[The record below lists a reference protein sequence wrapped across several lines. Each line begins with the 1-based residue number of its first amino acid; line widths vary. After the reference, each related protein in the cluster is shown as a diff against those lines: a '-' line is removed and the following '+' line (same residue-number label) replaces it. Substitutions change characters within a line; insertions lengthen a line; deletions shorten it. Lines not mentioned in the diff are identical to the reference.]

1 MTTQNEPVTP
11 ECCYACHALC
21 GVEITQYSWRDRGLW
36 IAAGAAVLSFYGA
49 AAVAA
54 MVLTDR
60 PEPIGA
66 PPSAVMVEYAPV
78 PAAPQ
83 LEKKDV
89 ALGPQMEERAA
100 SQASAAKDAP
110 EENLEEL
117 VEAEG
122 EGEEVVLNESKEF
135 SENAEQKVAS
145 LVDSQ
150 SKADEVKAID
160 PTIPDVV
167 EADDPEVVVPE
178 ATASSAAPESAKMV
192 KPSASSVASEAT
204 LEAQPEVQEEI
215 AEVAMAP
222 NQTETTMEV
231 ADLPVKWQTKLLAY
245 LEKHK
250 SYPAD
255 ARRKR
260 QTGIAYLHFRIDGA
274 GRVMSAEISKSSG
287 HPALDKAVMEL
298 IEKASPVPA
307 PPGVFASTG
316 VELTVPVRFQLR

>member
-1 MTTQNEPVTP
+1 MTETNEPVTP

-21 GVEITQYSWRDRGLW
+21 GVEITTYSWRDRALW
-36 IAAGAAVLSFYGA
+36 IGAAVAVLTFYGA

-54 MVLTDR
+54 IALR
-60 PEPIGA
+60 NQPEPVGA
-66 PPSAVMVEYAPV
+66 PPAAVMVEYAPA
-78 PAAPQ
+78 PAAPR

-100 SQASAAKDAP
+100 SQASDAKDAP
-110 EENLEEL
+110 EENLKEL

-122 EGEEVVLNESKEF
+122 SGEEVVLNDSKEF
-135 SENAEQKVAS
+135 AEDAEQKVAS
-145 LVDSQ
+145 LVESQ
-150 SKADEVKAID
+150 SQADEVKAID

-167 EADDPEVVVPE
+167 EAENPDVVVPE

-192 KPSASSVASEAT
+192 KPSAASVASEAT
-204 LEAQPEVQEEI
+204 LADQPEVQEEI

-222 NQTETTMEV
+222 NQTETSMEV
-231 ADLPVKWQTKLLAY
+231 ANLPVKWQTKLLAY

-250 SYPAD
+250 SYPAA
-255 ARRKR
+255 ARSKR
-260 QTGIAYLHFRIDGA
+260 QTGVVNLHFKIDGA
-274 GRVMSAEISKSSG
+274 GRVMMAEISKSSG
-287 HPALDKAVMEL
+287 YPALDNAVMEL

-307 PPGVFASTG
+307 PPGIFAQTG